1 MTLSAY
7 NKKGKSP
14 EFVGTVSPGQPGIK
28 HENTSQYFK
37 YSLQESSYFS
47 GLVIYLIMVPISA
60 SLSD

>member
-37 YSLQESSYFS
+37 YSLQ
-47 GLVIYLIMVPISA
+47 
-60 SLSD
+60 